1 MRQFREETTV
11 IESYKPNKKSWH
23 YRVVKR
29 ASGGNM
35 PLDFCQYWRTIFL
48 IVIFTGSIGTFL
60 SYVVVGWFYGLYLL
74 LFNFKL
80 FEDGNWWYFGF
91 LLGSMFIYVSL
102 LSSLLIWLLVKGYEK
117 IFEKRRRNY
126 VAKPPGLIN
135 TKYRSIKYK
144 FCPRVD
150 YSEVKNYDNC

>member
-1 MRQFREETTV
+1 M

-23 YRVVKR
+23 YRVAKR

-35 PLDFCQYWRTIFL
+35 PVDFCQYWRTILLF
-48 IVIFTGSIGTFL
+48 VIFTGSIGTFL

-74 LFNFKL
+74 FFNFNL
-80 FEDGNWWYFGF
+80 FEDGNWWALGF
-91 LLGSMFIYVSL
+91 FLGSMLIYASL
-102 LSSLLIWLLVKGYEK
+102 LFSLVWLLVKGYEE
-117 IFEKRRRNY
+117 IFEKRRQNY

-144 FCPRVD
+144 FCPIMD

>member
-1 MRQFREETTV
+1 M

-23 YRVVKR
+23 YRVAKR

-35 PLDFCQYWRTIFL
+35 PVDFCQYWRTIFL
-48 IVIFTGSIGTFL
+48 IVISTGSIGTFL

-74 LFNFKL
+74 FFNSKL
-80 FEDGNWWYFGF
+80 FEDENWWDLGF
-91 LLGSMFIYVSL
+91 FLGSMLICASL
-102 LSSLLIWLLVKGYEK
+102 LFSLVWLLVKGYGE
-117 IFEKRRRNY
+117 IFGKKRQNY